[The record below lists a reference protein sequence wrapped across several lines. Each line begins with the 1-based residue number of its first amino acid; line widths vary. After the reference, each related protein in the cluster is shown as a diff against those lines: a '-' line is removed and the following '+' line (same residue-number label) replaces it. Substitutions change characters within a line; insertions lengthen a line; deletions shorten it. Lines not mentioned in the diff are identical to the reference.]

1 MRRKLTVTEAVR
13 NFSDVLGRVRF
24 KGERCILLKGGKPM
38 AELVPT
44 KAASE
49 VRLGDLPAIL
59 EPLPHLDPEDAH
71 RFAEDLK
78 AARAA
83 VGRALTAPWDS

>member
-1 MRRKLTVTEAVR
+1 
-13 NFSDVLGRVRF
+13 
-24 KGERCILLKGGKPM
+24 
-38 AELVPT
+38 
-44 KAASE
+44 